1 MLRKRWFFPLLAVL
15 MLVPW
20 PVAYA
25 FDSARAQVE
34 TEEVSITPAPPPE
47 MPRWKAFGNAVG
59 GVSQPGN
66 LFYLDATESTMDF
79 PVTLYLTNASELA
92 GAYRYLHLRVGV
104 YVQNGAG
111 GWEKASG
118 PDSKPFPDTYLTLR
132 NGQVSL
138 HLMGGAKYKVTVD
151 GGSFY
156 FYGGDSSAAS
166 PQFFLALD

>member
-25 FDSARAQVE
+25 FDSARVQAE
-34 TEEVSITPAPPPE
+34 SEEVSITPAPPPE
-47 MPRWKAFGNAVG
+47 MPHWKAFGKAIG
-59 GVSQPGN
+59 GVSQPGTI
-66 LFYLDATESTMDF
+66 FYLDAAESTMDF

-92 GAYRYLHLRVGV
+92 SAYRYLHLRVGV

-118 PDSKPFPDTYLTLR
+118 SDSRTFAIPI
-132 NGQVSL
+132 SL
-138 HLMGGAKYKVTVD
+138 YVMVR
-151 GGSFY
+151 
-156 FYGGDSSAAS
+156 
-166 PQFFLALD
+166 